1 MPDLDRDYTRKTGA
15 VQRSFA
21 LFRACAGAVSCPD
34 SEAQWPPYLA
44 PACRNPST
52 LLMNM
57 SF

>member
-15 VQRSFA
+15 VQRSFV
-21 LFRACAGAVSCPD
+21 LFRACAGAVSCPY
-34 SEAQWPPYLA
+34 SGAYGPYSVA
-44 PACRNPST
+44 ACRNPST